1 MEGLIP
7 RTKTAGKMVQM
18 VKRQIQP
25 YALRGCPVQQSEDSS
40 SDINHF
46 RQVSIRVFDLEG
58 ESEAVSLGMS
68 IWDLSYEKGLKVRTL
83 FHRMDAGQN
92 WAYYQA
98 RDSGT
103 RNSQNSNLRTR
114 IKALDCTGD
123 MILSPWKMASF
134 WLHTQ
139 GQNWP

>member
-18 VKRQIQP
+18 VKRHIQP
-25 YALRGCPVQQSEDSS
+25 YALRGCPVQQIEDSS

-46 RQVSIRVFDLEG
+46 RQVSIWVFDMEG

-83 FHRMDAGQN
+83 FHRMDAGQ
-92 WAYYQA
+92 
-98 RDSGT
+98 S
-103 RNSQNSNLRTR
+103 
-114 IKALDCTGD
+114 
-123 MILSPWKMASF
+123 
-134 WLHTQ
+134 
-139 GQNWP
+139 